1 MAGNYKI
8 KIEPI
13 LNTASLNKQLNE
25 TKKLKLSDS
34 GKAAGNSY
42 GTGFARALKERFKY
56 SIANALIYGTQN
68 AVKDMVNNVRELDA
82 AQTELRKVTNLSG
95 KSLKDF
101 TNEAYQVG
109 NRVAKTGTEIVQAST
124 EFAKMGKDTKTSLQL
139 SELASRF
146 QNIADTEIDAATAAK
161 FINSQ
166 LKAFGNTSTLKKFT
180 TDFSKAERII
190 DVTNDTANKFAVG
203 TNDLQNA
210 LTKTGSAM
218 SVAGNSFE
226 QTIGMVTA
234 GTEIMVGQP
243 AKVGRGLRSIAINIA
258 NLAKESDRF
267 QAANGK
273 VDIALQKSNGE
284 MRSTYDIMNDLG
296 EVWDDLNETEQT
308 SIATALAGKTQFEV
322 FANVMKNW
330 GAATRVVNNAVDAN
344 GSSLRENEKYLD
356 SIEGKIQAFQS
367 AWEQLS
373 YHLVNSDMIKD
384 VIDLGTQIITIID
397 NVVQKIGALPTLI
410 GLVGTAISGLKL
422 LKVAEG
428 FLGIGEAA
436 EKAAEGVEAIAG
448 ASAATSGTKGLGGLK
463 NIIGFLTNPMVLGG
477 LAALATTIAAIE
489 FDKYFSFDSSLERL
503 GEYEDKLKTVTDEI
517 DTLNK
522 KRSNE
527 GLTSA
532 EQTHLAVLEAEERS
546 LQRQIELEN
555 QRIKKAFEREASTP
569 RTELRYHNQT
579 GPTQLLDY
587 NNALDKQIQ
596 QYEKVENLRK
606 QIAEFKS
613 AQNAGFITPEELRLL
628 GEAETQL
635 EDEYDTL
642 TKINAETS
650 AAGATLSSYYEKVKN
665 AIPYEEMDAQSQ
677 KVFDAM
683 HRGFLQNQIDAKN
696 LDDDFTDVSGAL
708 SNLLDSFSGK
718 DLDLF
723 DDIDISSFKT
733 VDDVVDSVSKKID
746 SLDDD
751 AEISFEAKDET
762 GNVIGKIEG
771 KKADLTEKEWNMIL
785 RAQATG
791 DWSKVEE
798 YAQSDKKKSK
808 DFTSVVTVE
817 AEASEA
823 EGKKKEI
830 EKPINT
836 DVKFNPTNTGAI
848 SALRSSYSRPIDAY
862 VNFHIGSVPAKPQ
875 FASGKRKGQEG
886 GFAWLGDEGSRNNP
900 KPELVVSED
909 GTAYLAG
916 TQGWEMRPIKSTDTV
931 YSYNQTK
938 KLLNGKQSFLGNVG
952 QIPRY
957 AKGKK
962 GKKKKQEEFD
972 KKLERLEHKR
982 KVNHWTDA
990 KFQKEYKK
998 LYKKY
1003 KKYLSKDQKW
1013 DYSESREDYQ
1023 NNATVD
1029 KFKRQAE
1036 NITDEDSLKKF
1047 INKVNNS
1054 KNLSRDEKNEIKAD
1068 ARSEFWNNQ
1077 FKRQS
1082 EDIIS
1087 EEDLLGYISS
1097 VNKNKH
1103 LTKQEKDELI
1113 QSAGNKYYSDE
1124 FDRQLGI
1131 LSVRGNDRTDT
1142 NLANYITDVRNNQYL
1157 TEQEKEK
1164 FARDA
1169 YEAVAKYNLKEYEN
1183 GVKTRDETLASIEA
1197 YYAEV
1202 GKYDETY
1209 YQMLDDLR
1217 EADKEKEMD
1226 RLKELQET
1234 HENRLSLAEKYV
1246 SKELDIVQ
1254 KQIDAEKEEADA
1266 LEKLNE
1272 LEKDVA
1278 KAKSNK
1284 IRVYREGIGF
1294 VYERDTE
1301 AIEKAEKALSD
1312 YQRTLNKTPLEQ
1324 YAEELQGILDLFD
1337 ELQDEANMHDLEVK
1351 LGVGSLSQ
1359 LLGGN
1364 FGTNRDLWSKW
1375 LKSEYANVS
1384 GYEDLID
1391 KLGDVATSQ
1400 LDSWLTS
1407 NGGTQV
1413 SDSVINS
1420 YLNKHKFATGT
1431 ISADGGLSWVGENGA
1446 ELAWLG
1452 KGDSVFSNNISRNL
1466 MEWGR
1471 YNPTQVANAMNKS
1484 NSNQIFNFDKIVLP
1498 NVRNAEDFYRELKSL
1513 PNKALQ
1519 QSTQRV

>member
-1 MAGNYKI
+1 MAGNYRI

-68 AVKDMVNNVRELDA
+68 AIKDMVNNVRELDA
-82 AQTELRKVTNLSG
+82 AQTELRKVTDLSG

-124 EFAKMGKDTKTSLQL
+124 EFAKMGKDTKISLQL

-296 EVWDDLNETEQT
+296 EVWGDLNETEQT

-330 GAATRVVNNAVDAN
+330 GAATRVVNNAVKAN
-344 GSSLRENEKYLD
+344 GSSLRENAKYLD
-356 SIEGKIQAFQS
+356 SIEGKVQAFQS

-373 YHLVNSDMIKD
+373 YHLVNSDTIKG
-384 VIDLGTQIITIID
+384 VIDLGTSIITTID
-397 NVVQKIGALPTLI
+397 NIVQKIGVLPTLI
-410 GLVGTAISGLKL
+410 GAVGTAIAGLRL

-428 FLGIGEAA
+428 FLGIGTAMSEMSSSLKSGTSLFSVMAKDAA
-436 EKAAEGVEAIAG
+436 TLAAGGTSLIGIIGGLTVGFGLLAG
-448 ASAATSGTKGLGGLK
+448 A
-463 NIIGFLTNPMVLGG
+463 
-477 LAALATTIAAIE
+477 IAAIE
-489 FDKYFSFDSSLERL
+489 FDKYFSFDSSLKRL

-522 KRSNE
+522 KRSSE

-546 LQRQIELEN
+546 LQRQIDLEN
-555 QRIKKAFEREASTP
+555 QRIKKAFERDAT
-569 RTELRYHNQT
+569 TNQGKRYQERT

-587 NNALDKQIQ
+587 NDALDKQIQ

-635 EDEYDTL
+635 QDEYDTL
-642 TKINAETS
+642 TKINAET
-650 AAGATLSSYYEKVKN
+650 AEAGATLSSYYEQVKD

-677 KVFDAM
+677 KAFDAM
-683 HRGFLQNQIDAKN
+683 HRGFLQNQIDAEN

-733 VDDVVDSVSKKID
+733 VDDVVNSVSKKID

-771 KKADLTEKEWNMIL
+771 KKADLTDKEWQMIIE
-785 RAQATG
+785 AQATG

-798 YAQSDKKKSK
+798 YAQGEKKSK

-817 AEASEA
+817 ANASEA
-823 EGKKKEI
+823 EGKKKEVA
-830 EKPINT
+830 EPVTT

-848 SALRSSYSRPIDAY
+848 SALRSSYSKSIDAY
-862 VNFHIGSVPAKPQ
+862 VNFHIGSVPAKPK

-916 TQGWEMRPIKSTDTV
+916 TQGWEIRPIKSTDTV

-938 KLLNGKQSFLGNVG
+938 KLLNGKQSFLGNIG

-972 KKLERLEHKR
+972 KKLDRLEHKR

-998 LYKKY
+998 LYNKY

-1036 NITDEDSLKKF
+1036 DIVTQSDLDKF
-1047 INKVNNS
+1047 IKKVKNS
-1054 KNLSRDEKNEIKAD
+1054 KNLSKDEKNEIIAD

-1113 QSAGNKYYSDE
+1113 QNAGNKYYSDE

-1131 LSVRGNDRTDT
+1131 LSVRGNDRTDI
-1142 NLANYITDVRNNQYL
+1142 NLANYISDVRNNQYL

-1183 GVKTRDETLASIEA
+1183 GVKTREETLASIEA

-1217 EADKEKEMD
+1217 EADKAKEMD
-1226 RLKELQET
+1226 RLKDLQEA

-1246 SKELDIVQ
+1246 RKELNIVQ

-1337 ELQDEANMHDLEVK
+1337 ELQDEADMHDLEVK

-1413 SDSVINS
+1413 SDSVISS

-1431 ISADGGLSWVGENGA
+1431 ISANGGLSLVGENGA

-1471 YNPTQVANAMNKS
+1471 YNPAQVANAMSKS
-1484 NSNQIFNFDKIVLP
+1484 NSNQVFNFDKIVLP

-1519 QSTQRV
+1519 QSTQRI

>member
-1 MAGNYKI
+1 MAGNYRI

-68 AVKDMVNNVRELDA
+68 AIKDMVNNVRELDA
-82 AQTELRKVTNLSG
+82 AQTELRKVTDLSG

-124 EFAKMGKDTKTSLQL
+124 EFAKMGKDTKISLQL

-296 EVWDDLNETEQT
+296 EVWGDLNETEQT

-330 GAATRVVNNAVDAN
+330 GAATRVVNNAVKAN
-344 GSSLRENEKYLD
+344 GSSLRENAKYLD
-356 SIEGKIQAFQS
+356 SIEGKVQAFQS

-373 YHLVNSDMIKD
+373 YHLVNSDTIKG
-384 VIDLGTQIITIID
+384 VIDLGTSIITTID
-397 NVVQKIGALPTLI
+397 NIVQKIGVLPTLI
-410 GLVGTAISGLKL
+410 GAVGTAIAGLRL

-428 FLGIGEAA
+428 FLGIGTAMSEMSSSLKSGTSLFSVMAKDAA
-436 EKAAEGVEAIAG
+436 TLAAGGTSLIGIIGGLTVGFGLLAG
-448 ASAATSGTKGLGGLK
+448 A
-463 NIIGFLTNPMVLGG
+463 
-477 LAALATTIAAIE
+477 IAAIE
-489 FDKYFSFDSSLERL
+489 FDKYFSFDSSLKRL

-522 KRSNE
+522 KRSSE

-546 LQRQIELEN
+546 LQRQIDLEN
-555 QRIKKAFEREASTP
+555 QRIKKAFKRDATTNQGKRYQER
-569 RTELRYHNQT
+569 T

-587 NNALDKQIQ
+587 NDALDKQIQ

-635 EDEYDTL
+635 QDEYDTL
-642 TKINAETS
+642 TKINAET
-650 AAGATLSSYYEKVKN
+650 AEAGATLSSYYEQVKD

-677 KVFDAM
+677 KAFDAM
-683 HRGFLQNQIDAKN
+683 HRGFLQNQIDAEN

-771 KKADLTEKEWNMIL
+771 KKADLTDKEWQMIIE
-785 RAQATG
+785 AQATG

-798 YAQSDKKKSK
+798 YAQGEKKSK

-817 AEASEA
+817 ANASEA
-823 EGKKKEI
+823 EGKKKEVA
-830 EKPINT
+830 EPVTT

-848 SALRSSYSRPIDAY
+848 SALRSSYSKSIDAY
-862 VNFHIGSVPAKPQ
+862 VNFHIGSVPAKPK

-916 TQGWEMRPIKSTDTV
+916 TQGWEIRPIKSTDTV

-938 KLLNGKQSFLGNVG
+938 KLLNGKQSFLGNIG

-972 KKLERLEHKR
+972 KKLDRLEHKR

-998 LYKKY
+998 LYNKY

-1036 NITDEDSLKKF
+1036 DIVTQSDLDKF
-1047 INKVNNS
+1047 IKKVKNS
-1054 KNLSRDEKNEIKAD
+1054 KNLSKDEKNEIIAD

-1113 QSAGNKYYSDE
+1113 QNAGNKYYSDE

-1131 LSVRGNDRTDT
+1131 LSVRGNDRTDI
-1142 NLANYITDVRNNQYL
+1142 NLANYISDVRNNQYL

-1183 GVKTRDETLASIEA
+1183 GVKTREETLASIEA

-1217 EADKEKEMD
+1217 EADKAKEMD
-1226 RLKELQET
+1226 RLKDLQEA

-1246 SKELDIVQ
+1246 RKELNIVQ

-1337 ELQDEANMHDLEVK
+1337 ELQDEADMHDLEVK

-1413 SDSVINS
+1413 SDSVISS

-1431 ISADGGLSWVGENGA
+1431 ISANGGLSLVGENGA

-1471 YNPTQVANAMNKS
+1471 YNPAQVANAISKS
-1484 NSNQIFNFDKIVLP
+1484 NSNQVFNFDKIVLP

-1519 QSTQRV
+1519 QSTQRI

>member
-1 MAGNYKI
+1 MAGNYRI

-68 AVKDMVNNVRELDA
+68 AIKDMVNNVRELDA
-82 AQTELRKVTNLSG
+82 AQTELRKVTDLSG

-296 EVWDDLNETEQT
+296 EVWGDLNETEQT

-330 GAATRVVNNAVDAN
+330 GAATRVVNNAVKAN
-344 GSSLRENEKYLD
+344 GSSLRENAKYLD
-356 SIEGKIQAFQS
+356 SIEGKVQAFQS

-373 YHLVNSDMIKD
+373 YHLVNSDTIKG
-384 VIDLGTQIITIID
+384 VIDLGTSIITTID
-397 NVVQKIGALPTLI
+397 NIVQKIGVLPTLI
-410 GLVGTAISGLKL
+410 GAVGTAIAGLRL

-428 FLGIGEAA
+428 FLGIGTAMSEMSSSLKSGTSLFSVMAKDAA
-436 EKAAEGVEAIAG
+436 TLAAGGTSLIGIIGGLTVGFGLLAG
-448 ASAATSGTKGLGGLK
+448 A
-463 NIIGFLTNPMVLGG
+463 
-477 LAALATTIAAIE
+477 IAAIE
-489 FDKYFSFDSSLERL
+489 FDKYFSFDSSLKRL

-522 KRSNE
+522 KRSSE

-546 LQRQIELEN
+546 LQRQIDLEN
-555 QRIKKAFEREASTP
+555 QRIKKAFERDAT
-569 RTELRYHNQT
+569 TNQGKRYQERT

-587 NNALDKQIQ
+587 NDALDKQIQ

-635 EDEYDTL
+635 QDEYDTL
-642 TKINAETS
+642 TKINAET
-650 AAGATLSSYYEKVKN
+650 AEAGATLSSYYEQVKD

-677 KVFDAM
+677 KAFDAM
-683 HRGFLQNQIDAKN
+683 HRGFLQNQIDAEN

-771 KKADLTEKEWNMIL
+771 KKADLTDKEWQMIIE
-785 RAQATG
+785 AQATG

-798 YAQSDKKKSK
+798 YAQGEKKSK

-817 AEASEA
+817 ANASEA
-823 EGKKKEI
+823 EGKKKEVA
-830 EKPINT
+830 EPVTT

-848 SALRSSYSRPIDAY
+848 SALRSSYSKSIDTY
-862 VNFHIGSVPAKPQ
+862 VNFHIGSVPAKPK

-916 TQGWEMRPIKSTDTV
+916 TQGWEIRPIKSTDTV

-952 QIPRY
+952 QLPRY

-1036 NITDEDSLKKF
+1036 DIVTQSDLDKF
-1047 INKVNNS
+1047 IKKVKNS
-1054 KNLSRDEKNEIKAD
+1054 KNLSKDDKNEIIAD

-1103 LTKQEKDELI
+1103 LFL
-1113 QSAGNKYYSDE
+1113 
-1124 FDRQLGI
+1124 
-1131 LSVRGNDRTDT
+1131 V
-1142 NLANYITDVRNNQYL
+1142 
-1157 TEQEKEK
+1157 
-1164 FARDA
+1164 
-1169 YEAVAKYNLKEYEN
+1169 
-1183 GVKTRDETLASIEA
+1183 
-1197 YYAEV
+1197 
-1202 GKYDETY
+1202 
-1209 YQMLDDLR
+1209 
-1217 EADKEKEMD
+1217 
-1226 RLKELQET
+1226 
-1234 HENRLSLAEKYV
+1234 
-1246 SKELDIVQ
+1246 
-1254 KQIDAEKEEADA
+1254 
-1266 LEKLNE
+1266 
-1272 LEKDVA
+1272 
-1278 KAKSNK
+1278 
-1284 IRVYREGIGF
+1284 
-1294 VYERDTE
+1294 
-1301 AIEKAEKALSD
+1301 
-1312 YQRTLNKTPLEQ
+1312 
-1324 YAEELQGILDLFD
+1324 
-1337 ELQDEANMHDLEVK
+1337 
-1351 LGVGSLSQ
+1351 
-1359 LLGGN
+1359 
-1364 FGTNRDLWSKW
+1364 
-1375 LKSEYANVS
+1375 
-1384 GYEDLID
+1384 
-1391 KLGDVATSQ
+1391 
-1400 LDSWLTS
+1400 
-1407 NGGTQV
+1407 
-1413 SDSVINS
+1413 
-1420 YLNKHKFATGT
+1420 
-1431 ISADGGLSWVGENGA
+1431 
-1446 ELAWLG
+1446 
-1452 KGDSVFSNNISRNL
+1452 
-1466 MEWGR
+1466 
-1471 YNPTQVANAMNKS
+1471 
-1484 NSNQIFNFDKIVLP
+1484 
-1498 NVRNAEDFYRELKSL
+1498 
-1513 PNKALQ
+1513 
-1519 QSTQRV
+1519 

>member
-1 MAGNYKI
+1 MAGNYRI

-68 AVKDMVNNVRELDA
+68 AIKDMVNNVRELDA
-82 AQTELRKVTNLSG
+82 AQTELRKVTDLSG

-124 EFAKMGKDTKTSLQL
+124 EFAKMGKDTKISLQL

-296 EVWDDLNETEQT
+296 EVWGDLNETEQT

-330 GAATRVVNNAVDAN
+330 GAATRVVNNAVKAN
-344 GSSLRENEKYLD
+344 GSSLRENAKYLD
-356 SIEGKIQAFQS
+356 SIEGKVQAFQS

-373 YHLVNSDMIKD
+373 YHLVNSDTIKG
-384 VIDLGTQIITIID
+384 VIDLGTSIITTID
-397 NVVQKIGALPTLI
+397 NIVQKIGVLPTLI
-410 GLVGTAISGLKL
+410 GAVGTAIAGLRL

-428 FLGIGEAA
+428 FLGIGTAMSEMSSSLKSGTSLFSVMAKDAA
-436 EKAAEGVEAIAG
+436 TLAAGGTSLIGIIGGLTVGFGLLAG
-448 ASAATSGTKGLGGLK
+448 A
-463 NIIGFLTNPMVLGG
+463 
-477 LAALATTIAAIE
+477 IAAIE
-489 FDKYFSFDSSLERL
+489 FDKYFSFDSSLKRL

-522 KRSNE
+522 KRSSE

-546 LQRQIELEN
+546 LQRQIDLEN
-555 QRIKKAFEREASTP
+555 QRIKKAFKRDATTNQGKRYQER
-569 RTELRYHNQT
+569 T

-587 NNALDKQIQ
+587 NDALDKQIQ

-635 EDEYDTL
+635 QDEYDTL
-642 TKINAETS
+642 TKINAET
-650 AAGATLSSYYEKVKN
+650 AEAGATLSSYYEQVKD

-677 KVFDAM
+677 KAFDAM
-683 HRGFLQNQIDAKN
+683 HRGFLQNQIDAEN

-733 VDDVVDSVSKKID
+733 VDDVVNSVSKKID

-771 KKADLTEKEWNMIL
+771 KKADLTDKEWQMIIE
-785 RAQATG
+785 AQATG

-798 YAQSDKKKSK
+798 YAQGEKKSK

-817 AEASEA
+817 ANASEA
-823 EGKKKEI
+823 EGKKKEVA
-830 EKPINT
+830 EPVTT

-848 SALRSSYSRPIDAY
+848 SALRSSYGKSIDAY
-862 VNFHIGSVPAKPQ
+862 VNFHIGSVPAKPK

-916 TQGWEMRPIKSTDTV
+916 TQGWEIRPIKSTDTV

-938 KLLNGKQSFLGNVG
+938 KLLNGKQSFLGNIG

-972 KKLERLEHKR
+972 KKLDRLEHKR

-998 LYKKY
+998 LYNKY

-1036 NITDEDSLKKF
+1036 DIVTQSDLDKF
-1047 INKVNNS
+1047 IKKVKNS
-1054 KNLSRDEKNEIKAD
+1054 KNLSKDEKNEIIAD

-1113 QSAGNKYYSDE
+1113 QNAGNKYYSDE

-1131 LSVRGNDRTDT
+1131 LSVRGNDRTDI
-1142 NLANYITDVRNNQYL
+1142 NLANYISDVRNNQYL

-1183 GVKTRDETLASIEA
+1183 GVKTREETLASIEA

-1217 EADKEKEMD
+1217 EADKAKEMD
-1226 RLKELQET
+1226 RLKDLQEA

-1246 SKELDIVQ
+1246 RKELNIVQ

-1337 ELQDEANMHDLEVK
+1337 ELQDEADMHDLEVK

-1413 SDSVINS
+1413 SDSVISS

-1431 ISADGGLSWVGENGA
+1431 ISANGGLSLVGENGA

-1471 YNPTQVANAMNKS
+1471 YNPAQVANAISKS
-1484 NSNQIFNFDKIVLP
+1484 NSNQVFNFDKIVLP

-1519 QSTQRV
+1519 QSTQRI

>member
-1 MAGNYKI
+1 MAGNYRI

-82 AQTELRKVTNLSG
+82 AQTELRKVTDLSG

-296 EVWDDLNETEQT
+296 EVWGDLNETEQT
-308 SIATALAGKTQFEV
+308 SIATTLAGKTQFEV

-330 GAATRVVNNAVDAN
+330 GAATRVVNNAVNAN
-344 GSSLRENEKYLD
+344 GSSLRENAKYLD

-373 YHLVNSDMIKD
+373 YHLVNSDTIKG
-384 VIDLGTQIITIID
+384 VIDLGTSIITTID
-397 NVVQKIGALPTLI
+397 NIVQKIGVLPTLI
-410 GLVGTAISGLKL
+410 GAVGTAIAGLRL

-428 FLGIGEAA
+428 FLGIGTAMSEMSSSLKSGTSLFSVMAKDAA
-436 EKAAEGVEAIAG
+436 TLAAGGTSLIGIIGGLTVGFGLLAG
-448 ASAATSGTKGLGGLK
+448 A
-463 NIIGFLTNPMVLGG
+463 
-477 LAALATTIAAIE
+477 IAAIE
-489 FDKYFSFDSSLERL
+489 FDKYFSFDSSLKRL

-522 KRSNE
+522 KRSSE

-546 LQRQIELEN
+546 LQRQIDLEN
-555 QRIKKAFEREASTP
+555 QRIKKAFERDAT
-569 RTELRYHNQT
+569 TNQGKRYQERT

-587 NNALDKQIQ
+587 NDALDKQIQ

-635 EDEYDTL
+635 QDEYDTL
-642 TKINAETS
+642 TKINAET
-650 AAGATLSSYYEKVKN
+650 AEAGATLSSYYEQVKD

-677 KVFDAM
+677 KAFDAM
-683 HRGFLQNQIDAKN
+683 HRGFLQNQIDAEN

-708 SNLLDSFSGK
+708 SNLLDSFSGE

-771 KKADLTEKEWNMIL
+771 KKADLTDKEWQMIIE
-785 RAQATG
+785 AQATG

-798 YAQSDKKKSK
+798 YAQGEKKSK

-817 AEASEA
+817 ANASEA
-823 EGKKKEI
+823 EGKKKEVA
-830 EKPINT
+830 EPVTT

-848 SALRSSYSRPIDAY
+848 SALRRSYGQSIDAY
-862 VNFHIGSVPAKPQ
+862 VNFHIGSVPAKP

-886 GFAWLGDEGSRNNP
+886 GLAWLGDEGSRNNP

-972 KKLERLEHKR
+972 KKLDRLEHKR

-998 LYKKY
+998 LYNKY

-1023 NNATVD
+1023 NNAAVD

-1036 NITDEDSLKKF
+1036 DIVTQSDLDKF
-1047 INKVNNS
+1047 INKVKNS
-1054 KNLSRDEKNEIKAD
+1054 KNLSKDEKNEIIAD

-1131 LSVRGNDRTDT
+1131 LSVRGNDRTDI
-1142 NLANYITDVRNNQYL
+1142 NLANYISDVRNNQYL

-1246 SKELDIVQ
+1246 RKELNIVQ

-1284 IRVYREGIGF
+1284 VRVYREGIGF

-1337 ELQDEANMHDLEVK
+1337 ELQDEADMHDLEVK

-1413 SDSVINS
+1413 SDNVISS

-1431 ISADGGLSWVGENGA
+1431 ISANGGLSLLGENGA

-1471 YNPTQVANAMNKS
+1471 YSPAQVANAMNKS

-1519 QSTQRV
+1519 QSTQRI

>member
-1 MAGNYKI
+1 MRGY
-8 KIEPI
+8 
-13 LNTASLNKQLNE
+13 
-25 TKKLKLSDS
+25 
-34 GKAAGNSY
+34 GNSY
-42 GTGFARALKERFKY
+42 E
-56 SIANALIYGTQN
+56 
-68 AVKDMVNNVRELDA
+68 E
-82 AQTELRKVTNLSG
+82 
-95 KSLKDF
+95 
-101 TNEAYQVG
+101 
-109 NRVAKTGTEIVQAST
+109 
-124 EFAKMGKDTKTSLQL
+124 
-139 SELASRF
+139 
-146 QNIADTEIDAATAAK
+146 
-161 FINSQ
+161 
-166 LKAFGNTSTLKKFT
+166 
-180 TDFSKAERII
+180 
-190 DVTNDTANKFAVG
+190 
-203 TNDLQNA
+203 
-210 LTKTGSAM
+210 
-218 SVAGNSFE
+218 
-226 QTIGMVTA
+226 TIGIITA
-234 GTEIMVGQP
+234 GTEMLPNQASKVARGWRSIGANMLKLAESEESFTAANDKVNLSLKDSEGHNKSMFQVLTELKKGIDGQSV
-243 AKVGRGLRSIAINIA
+243 AWDELGEEEKNSIAI
-258 NLAKESDRF
+258 
-267 QAANGK
+267 
-273 VDIALQKSNGE
+273 ALG
-284 MRSTYDIMNDLG
+284 
-296 EVWDDLNETEQT
+296 
-308 SIATALAGKTQFEV
+308 GKTQMEV
-322 FANVMKNW
+322 FKSTMDNFTQAIKANKKAM
-330 GAATRVVNNAVDAN
+330 DSN
-344 GSSLRENEKYLD
+344 GSAAKENAKYLD
-356 SIEGKIQAFQS
+356 SIEGHLQSFKS

-373 YHLVNSDMIKD
+373 YHLVNSDTIKG
-384 VIDLGTQIITIID
+384 VIDLGTSIITTID
-397 NVVQKIGALPTLI
+397 NIVQKIGVLPTLI
-410 GLVGTAISGLKL
+410 GAVGTAIAGLRL

-428 FLGIGEAA
+428 FLGIGTAMSEMSSSLKSGTSLFSVMAKDAA
-436 EKAAEGVEAIAG
+436 TLAAGGTSLIGIIGGLTVGFGLLAG
-448 ASAATSGTKGLGGLK
+448 A
-463 NIIGFLTNPMVLGG
+463 
-477 LAALATTIAAIE
+477 IAAIE
-489 FDKYFSFDSSLERL
+489 FDKYFSFDSSLKRL

-522 KRSNE
+522 KRSSE

-546 LQRQIELEN
+546 LQRQIDLEN
-555 QRIKKAFEREASTP
+555 QRIKKAFERDAT
-569 RTELRYHNQT
+569 TNQGKRYQERT

-587 NNALDKQIQ
+587 NDALDKQIQ

-635 EDEYDTL
+635 QDEYDTL
-642 TKINAETS
+642 TKINAET
-650 AAGATLSSYYEKVKN
+650 AEAGATLSSYYEQVKD

-677 KVFDAM
+677 KAFDAM
-683 HRGFLQNQIDAKN
+683 HRGFLQNQIDAEN

-708 SNLLDSFSGK
+708 SNLLDSFSGE

-771 KKADLTEKEWNMIL
+771 KKADLTDKEWQMIIE
-785 RAQATG
+785 AQATG

-798 YAQSDKKKSK
+798 YAQGEKKSK

-817 AEASEA
+817 ANASEA
-823 EGKKKEI
+823 EGKKKEVA
-830 EKPINT
+830 EPVTT

-848 SALRSSYSRPIDAY
+848 SALRRSYGQSIDAY

-962 GKKKKQEEFD
+962 GKKKKREEFD
-972 KKLERLEHKR
+972 KKLDRLEHKR

-1023 NNATVD
+1023 NNAAVD

-1036 NITDEDSLKKF
+1036 DIVTQSDLDRF
-1047 INKVNNS
+1047 INKVKNS
-1054 KNLSRDEKNEIKAD
+1054 KNLSKDEKNEIIAD

-1097 VNKNKH
+1097 VNKNAH

-1113 QSAGNKYYSDE
+1113 QNAGNKYYSDE

-1131 LSVRGNDRTDT
+1131 LSVRGNDRTDI
-1142 NLANYITDVRNNQYL
+1142 NLANYISDVRNNQYL

-1183 GVKTRDETLASIEA
+1183 GVKTREETLASIEA

-1246 SKELDIVQ
+1246 RKELNIVQ

-1337 ELQDEANMHDLEVK
+1337 ELQDEADMHDLEVK

-1413 SDSVINS
+1413 SDSVISS

-1431 ISADGGLSWVGENGA
+1431 ISANGGLSLVGENGA

-1471 YNPTQVANAMNKS
+1471 YNPAQVANAMSKS

-1519 QSTQRV
+1519 QSTQRI